1 MTYDEAIEIVAAF
14 TAGIE
19 NPDGDWQPSAEDTLM
34 AMAVR
39 DRLEAIRPACAFA
52 TIWREDVEKPGFE
65 FPSIKMVG
73 AVEYLIN
80 EPICDEAVL
89 RRRGGKG
96 ILKGVGLIDMI
107 RTIALNEIGGDGE
120 AQEWLDTNFNH
131 PLVVGMLAAAMK
143 QK

>member
-80 EPICDEAVL
+80 EPIWTKRYYDDEAE
-89 RRRGGKG
+89 R
-96 ILKGVGLIDMI
+96 
-107 RTIALNEIGGDGE
+107 ES
-120 AQEWLDTNFNH
+120 
-131 PLVVGMLAAAMK
+131 
-143 QK
+143 